1 MIVDKNYGSEHWFAL
16 RVKSRT
22 EKVVAMMARNK
33 GFEEFLPL
41 YESRNRWSDR
51 TKSVQ
56 LPLFPGYVFCR
67 LNPERR
73 LPVLTIP
80 GVLHFVGIGK
90 TPVPVE
96 EAEIAAI
103 RRAIE
108 SGLSTEP
115 WPFLQAGQRVRLDRG
130 PLAGLEGILI
140 EAQKQE
146 RLVVSVTL
154 LQRSV
159 AVEIERH
166 WATPQ
171 GAGAIRQQSPLD
183 IQDATS
189 PLHSLA
195 QALRT

>member
-96 EAEIAAI
+96 ETEIAAI

-171 GAGAIRQQSPLD
+171 GAGAIRRQSPLD